1 MNEIENTRKMENG
14 IAIYYQDGLARKVES
29 FTYSEL
35 IDMQINA
42 LDLLTDSKNYAV
54 DVPAHKVVMK
64 K

>member
-1 MNEIENTRKMENG
+1 MKEIENTRKMENG
-14 IAIYYQDGLARKVES
+14 VALYYQEGLDRRVES

-42 LDLLTDSKNYAV
+42 LDLITDSKNYAIDV
-54 DVPAHKVVMK
+54 DAHKVVMK